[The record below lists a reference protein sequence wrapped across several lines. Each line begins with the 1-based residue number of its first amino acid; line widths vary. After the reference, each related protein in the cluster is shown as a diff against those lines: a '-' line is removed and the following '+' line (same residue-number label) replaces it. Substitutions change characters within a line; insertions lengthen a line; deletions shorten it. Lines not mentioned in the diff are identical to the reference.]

1 MLDTGYWMLVAGCLI
16 LIAGCCSTKESVK
29 EEFETKTSEFVVRV
43 PPVVDTLDAIIDTV
57 SAAEDSIDSEVVM
70 HADKIENA
78 DTSISI
84 KYFPKKKK
92 FIVKVNPPDVPVT
105 DVDTTKVYKVNKVY
119 KEPGFFEKE
128 FWYIAGFLFLAIV
141 LIAIVKFKK

>member
-1 MLDTGYWMLVAGCLI
+1 MLAVLL
-16 LIAGCCSTKESVK
+16 AGCCSTKESVK
-29 EEFETKTSEFVVRV
+29 EEVETKTSEILVLV
-43 PPVVDTLDAIIDTV
+43 PPVVDTLDAMIDTL
-57 SAAEDSIDSEVVM
+57 AAAGDSSESEIVIRGE
-70 HADKIENA
+70 KIENA

-92 FIVKVNPPDVPVT
+92 FTLKVNPPDVPIK

-128 FWYIAGFLFLAIV
+128 FWYIAGFLLLLIV
-141 LIAIVKFKK
+141 LFAIIKFKK